1 MENSSILLKG
11 NGDFTADQFLE
22 VMQGENE
29 AHLLLS
35 LGLTTAPGC
44 NMRCIYCYNEGG
56 SREAGQPIKE
66 RMTRKDYEKA
76 IREAAALGA
85 QSVIMVG
92 VGETIMDKHFRRLV
106 EFTSAHGMIPLIFT
120 NGVLLDK
127 DMAHFLFQHQAS
139 IYLALD
145 SIREE
150 TFDLITRSTGFFPK
164 VLQGI
169 DNCLEAGF
177 GKVTTRNGHQVTDF
191 AVNTMVMKMNVDQ
204 LKEIEDF
211 CQEKNMLFTCR
222 FPEKLGTAQELWN
235 VLISPHQEEESK
247 MRQLA
252 EKHSLGNEVFRTDL
266 GCLFWIVGLLLG
278 VDGQARLCYSLN
290 QKIDFG
296 NIKKESMREIIIKKR
311 LYYPHKDDFFCPIHT
326 EMAVQG

>member
-11 NGDFTADQFLE
+11 NGDFTAEQFLE
-22 VMQGENE
+22 VMRGEDDE
-29 AHLLLS
+29 HLLLS

-44 NMRCIYCYNEGG
+44 NMSCIYCYNEGG
-56 SREAGQPIKE
+56 RREAGQPIRE

-92 VGETIMDKHFRRLV
+92 VGETMMDKHFRRLV
-106 EFTSAHGMIPLIFT
+106 EFTSVQGMIPLIFT

-127 DMAHFLFQHQAS
+127 EKARFLFHNQAS

-191 AVNTMVMKMNVDQ
+191 AVNTMVMKINVDQ

-211 CQEKNMLFTCR
+211 CREKNLLFTCR
-222 FPEKLGTAQELWN
+222 FPEKLGTAKDIWD
-235 VLISPHQEEESK
+235 VLISPDPEEEAR

-252 EKHSLGNEVFRTDL
+252 EEHSLGNEVFRTDL

-278 VDGQARLCYSLN
+278 VDGRARLCYSLN
-290 QKIDFG
+290 QRIDFG
-296 NIKKESMREIIIKKR
+296 SIKKESLREIIIKKR
-311 LYYPHKDDFFCPIHT
+311 LYYPHHDGFFCPIHL
-326 EMAVQG
+326 ERAAIN